1 MKKYSNKKEIL
12 KNFFKLKLKN
22 KITTILKMIGIR
34 FLTYNFFYYL
44 LLPLFKNKSNF
55 FKGLLFDLQKT
66 KHEFVGINNKTEKF
80 ILYSKD
86 EIISK
91 EIYVK
96 GEFDLLKLKKTI
108 KVLHEKGFKTERLFD
123 VGANIGVV
131 CIPAI
136 KQKIVKT
143 GFAVE
148 PEKNNYKLLK
158 TNIILNDLENDIQT
172 YNFAL
177 SDSDDKHLNMELS
190 DYNSGGHSV
199 QNLENLKSHGNSK
212 KNFIKVKTK
221 KFDTLFSNV
230 NKINDLIWIDAQ
242 GHEPFILDGCK
253 NALDKEIP
261 IVIEFWPYGLKK
273 NNSWE
278 KMINTIRGFKYFLD
292 LSKSENNLE
301 IINDKSLDKLTSGW
315 DEENKDKHALFT
327 DILLLK

>member
-1 MKKYSNKKEIL
+1 MKKYLNKREIFENFL
-12 KNFFKLKLKN
+12 KLTLKN
-22 KITTILKMIGIR
+22 KIITISKILGIR
-34 FLTYNFFYYL
+34 FFIYNLFYYL

-66 KHEFVGINNKTEKF
+66 KHEFVGITNNTEKY

-86 EIISK
+86 KIISK

-96 GEFDLLKLKKTI
+96 GEFDLLKLKKTL

-123 VGANIGVV
+123 IGANIGVI
-131 CIPAI
+131 CIPAV
-136 KQKIVKT
+136 KQKIIKT
-143 GFAVE
+143 VFAVE
-148 PEKNNYKLLK
+148 PEKNNYKLLR
-158 TNIILNDLENDIQT
+158 TNIILNDLEKDIQT
-172 YNFAL
+172 YNCAL
-177 SDSDDKHLNMELS
+177 SDSDDKQLTMVLS
-190 DYNSGGHSV
+190 DHNSGGHSV
-199 QNLENLKSHGNSK
+199 QNLEDLKSNDNSE
-212 KNFIKVKTK
+212 KNSIEVKTK
-221 KFDTLFSNV
+221 KFDTLFGDV

-273 NNSWE
+273 NKSWE
-278 KMINTIRGFKYFLD
+278 KMINTIRKFKYFLD

-301 IINDKSLDKLTSGW
+301 IINDKSLEKLTLGW
-315 DEENKDKHALFT
+315 DQENKEKYALFT